1 MSTYTPWYH
10 LDKYEGQDKP
20 NLLDQYNSAMDK
32 VDSAL
37 HQIAESGGGGSV
49 PSDIEERVNTLE
61 ENVSSISEDLASVE
75 TPSNNPYSG
84 KKIAFFGDSY
94 TYGTGASDHLSG
106 DTKRYS
112 SLLAGYL
119 GMQELNYAV
128 GTTGFCYSGNNLNKN
143 FNQQIIDAS
152 NALSTAEKNDVYL
165 VIIAGGINDTRR
177 NDYTYTQMYSAATS
191 AANTAYNTFPNAK
204 ILVVPM
210 LYQGFQ
216 FTYKARVLYDAIV
229 NAMHKINKRNV
240 FVMEGCYTW
249 NWGDRTHFANDK
261 LHPNDLGHE
270 TIAKNVLHGIFGEL
284 TQWENYIYN
293 IAFNE
298 NFAPAKS
305 ESSENNTKCTVSIK
319 EGMVYIKPL
328 RILPSVS
335 VTENTQ
341 IASIYKSCA
350 PENNVYTQLNR
361 ADNVIGC
368 AAVAFNSNIY
378 INPNLDPTALPADN
392 TFYISPTA
400 YALYG
405 SDYMN

>member
-1 MSTYTPWYH
+1 MSTYTNWYH

-32 VDSAL
+32 IDYNM
-37 HQIAESGGGGSV
+37 HQIALNGGGSIPADV
-49 PSDIEERVNTLE
+49 EQRLETLE
-61 ENVSSISEDLASVE
+61 EDVNSISEDIASIE

-112 SLLAGYL
+112 SLLASWL

-128 GTTGFCYSGNNLNKN
+128 GGTGWCYSGNNMNKD
-143 FNQQIIDAS
+143 FNQQIVDAS
-152 NALSTAEKNDVYL
+152 AALSTAEKNDVYL
-165 VIIAGGINDTRR
+165 VIIAGGINDTRV
-177 NDYTYTQMYSAATS
+177 NDYTYTQMYNAATT
-191 AANTAYNTFPNAK
+191 ATNTAYNTFPNAK
-204 ILVVPM
+204 ILIVPM

-240 FVMEGCYTW
+240 YVMEGCYTW

-293 IAFNE
+293 INFGE
-298 NFAPAKS
+298 NFEPAQNETNS
-305 ESSENNTKCTVSIK
+305 GTVKCTISIK
-319 EGMVYIKPL
+319 EGIVYIKPL
-328 RILPSVS
+328 RILPSVA
-335 VTENTQ
+335 VTENTV
-341 IASIYKSCA
+341 IASIPKSCA
-350 PENNVYTQLNR
+350 PENNAYIQLNR
-361 ADNVIGC
+361 ANNVIGC

-378 INPNLDPTALPADN
+378 INPNIDPTALPADN
-392 TFYISPTA
+392 SFYISPTT

-405 SDYMN
+405 SDYQN